1 MPASVQRNG
10 TLFADFFL
18 VRDGARLESSDP
30 SEVVHVRKLL
40 TRYLPE
46 KRARVERNLLTAAD
60 GPVEPVVE
68 KPLAIVSH
76 WYSNLTMV
84 LLSEPSIGASGR
96 PLTLADRPSAVLA
109 VSAADAAACVVF
121 AARP

>member
-40 TRYLPE
+40 TRYMPE
-46 KRARVERNLLTAAD
+46 KRARVERNLLSAAD
-60 GPVEPVVE
+60 EPAEPVVE
-68 KPLAIVSH
+68 KPLEIVSF

-84 LLSEPSIGASGR
+84 VLSEPSIGA
-96 PLTLADRPSAVLA
+96 LTGP
-109 VSAADAAACVVF
+109 
-121 AARP
+121 